1 MGSLVLENYGWRTT
15 FQMIGV
21 LTLAWVYYYR
31 NYVLLRSR
39 AKQTILNAKDD
50 EPLLLNPSNLNAT
63 PPSPSP
69 TMSVPWMEILNKLSF
84 WSLIFAHVCQNNAY
98 YILLTWLPTYFEENY
113 PGSKVI
119 LSLKKLISCF

>member
-50 EPLLLNPSNLNAT
+50 EPLLLNPSNLNVT
-63 PPSPSP
+63 LPSPSP

-119 LSLKKLISCF
+119 LSFEKLNAWF